1 MAFAAVARDAAGNT
15 LYDGRAFDRAH
26 ATKQGEPWNPPMDD
40 QAFFDAERSHTY
52 VGKGFWKRAL
62 MLVAGIAVNILTGF
76 LLVIA
81 VYSVLGVST
90 PVDAN
95 VVGGII
101 EGSPADGAGLKAG
114 DRIPVSYTH
123 LDVYKRQGF
132 PVQVGSS
139 RAISLGAQ

>member
-1 MAFAAVARDAAGNT
+1 MW
-15 LYDGRAFDRAH
+15 
-26 ATKQGEPWNPPMDD
+26 E
-40 QAFFDAERSHTY
+40 
-52 VGKGFWKRAL
+52 KGFWKRAL

-114 DRIPVSYTH
+114 DRIQGVDGTPVDSWMSLLEA
-123 LDVYKRQGF
+123 LDAHGEQDAILLEVWRPRDQADAF
-132 PVQVGSS
+132 EHVIPDNLD
-139 RAISLGAQ
+139 RADAWFDEHGDFKTIEVSL